1 MMFPETKTLV
11 IDKLMDVYSFKV
23 KSGNKLRGRCPS
35 CNHKEASAWVH
46 PEEPWVVFCPRKNN
60 CGAENHV
67 KELFPELFEKWE
79 KRFKPTQED
88 PLKTVNAYLV
98 EGRGF
103 SIDQLKPLIYSQEYY
118 KDPDLNVG
126 SITIRFPIT
135 DEEGNEGWWQ
145 RILDEQGVLK
155 KTTFKFGWLSK
166 NHAWLTPNTNYFDS
180 KEIWI
185 TEGIF
190 DTIALWL
197 SDITSFSAL
206 AAGNYPSIF
215 LNQILAKCAETGKS
229 LPKLVWAFDNDPAG
243 HEGILKNIELARADG
258 FECEAAL
265 PPAGRKKTDWND
277 LYKQDRL
284 KFTDLETYKYYGSLL
299 IAEKAVDKGI
309 LIYKHKGTK
318 SFPFDFNSQ
327 VYWFKLD
334 MDKYDDYMK
343 GIDFEAD
350 DNQDWAQEEKDQ
362 AVAERRDAAI
372 LAAADAKL
380 IMDCR
385 PRGLY
390 YQYMVE
396 IDEADYY
403 FQIDFPRGAKTIKN
417 TFSASHLSSASEF
430 KKRLLHV
437 APGKFYKGNSNQ
449 LDAFLERE
457 LTDIK
462 RVELINYVGYNA
474 DHKTYVIGDIA
485 YQSGRQFLINKEDYF
500 ELPRNTNLKCK
511 APFSLKINSKLNEYN
526 KGWINDYID
535 AYQVRGLLTL
545 TAYFGSLYAQQIRK
559 LNKSFPFFEAVGAP
573 GTGKS
578 TLLLFL
584 WKLLG
589 RVGYEGIDPVKSS
602 KSGLIRT
609 FRQVSNLPVVLV
621 ESERE
626 NERGVIKQFDWDSLK
641 TLSDGGSLGAQGVK
655 NGGNET
661 YEPPFMG
668 TVIISQ
674 NAEVASTTPI
684 MERIV
689 QTKFTKEQLTK
700 NSLYASRRLE
710 KYEPEQVS
718 QFILNC
724 LAKETAVME
733 SYKLGFEKYDALLH
747 DEKYSIRSS
756 RVVQNHAQ
764 FMALFD
770 ALCKHI
776 VEIPIEIQKQV
787 HAEIISM
794 AQTRDKVIK
803 SDSIIVQNFWNTIEE
818 MESSIPLVASKDSN
832 VNHSAR
838 SDWIAINFA
847 HLYKVAAD
855 YRYSLP
861 ELNELQ
867 TALRHSLHYRFVE
880 ANKAIQSK
888 ITNSTKRC
896 WIFEKPASQRD

>member
-1 MMFPETKTLV
+1 MMFPETKALV
-11 IDKLMDVYSFKV
+11 IDKLMDVYSFKL

-46 PEEPWVVFCPRKNN
+46 PDEPWVVFCPRKNN
-60 CGAENHV
+60 CGTENHV

-103 SIDQLKPLIYSQEYY
+103 AIDQLKPLTYSQEYY
-118 KDPDLNVG
+118 KDQDLNIG
-126 SITIRFPIT
+126 SITLRFPIT

-155 KTTFKFGWLSK
+155 KTTFKFGWSSK
-166 NHAWLTPNTNYFDS
+166 NHAWLTPNTNYFES

-197 SDITSFSAL
+197 SGITSFSAL

-215 LNQILAKCAETGKS
+215 LNQILAKCAETGKP
-229 LPKLVWAFDNDPAG
+229 LPKLVWAFDNDQAG
-243 HEGILKNIELARADG
+243 HDGILKFIEQARADG

-277 LYKQDRL
+277 LYKQNRL
-284 KFTDLETYKYYGSLL
+284 KFTDIETYKYYGSLL

-318 SFPFDFNSQ
+318 SFPFDFNNQ

-334 MDKYDDYMK
+334 MDKYDQYMK
-343 GIDFEAD
+343 NVSVEPD
-350 DNQDWAQEEKDQ
+350 DNDDWAQEEKDQ
-362 AVAERRDAAI
+362 AIAERRDGALEHAANVTR
-372 LAAADAKL
+372 LMKCKPTA
-380 IMDCR
+380 
-385 PRGLY
+385 LY
-390 YQYMVE
+390 QEFSVDT
-396 IDEADYY
+396 DESWYY
-403 FQIDFPRGAKTIKN
+403 FKIDLPRNRRPIKN
-417 TFSASHLSSASEF
+417 TFTGSQLASAAKF
-430 KKRLLHV
+430 KERLLSITSAV
-437 APGKFYKGNSNQ
+437 YTGNGTQ
-449 LDAFLERE
+449 LDHL
-457 LTDIK
+457 LDYWLDDIK
-462 RVELINYVGYNA
+462 HVDLINYVGYLA
-474 DHKTYVIGDIA
+474 EHETYVLGDIA
-485 YQSGRQFLINKEDYF
+485 YQKGKQYQVNKEDYF
-500 ELPRNTNLKCK
+500 ELPR
-511 APFSLKINSKLNEYN
+511 KINIKAKTPFALDINAKMNEY
-526 KGWINDYID
+526 KKEWINDLID
-535 AYQVRGLLTL
+535 AYSVRGLVTL
-545 TAYFGSLYAQQIRK
+545 TAFFGSLYAQQIRK
-559 LNKSFPFFEAVGAP
+559 MHKSFPFFEAGGEP

-584 WKLLG
+584 WKLFG
-589 RVGYEGIDPVKSS
+589 RIKYEGIDPVKST

-609 FRQVSNLPVVLV
+609 FRQVSNLPVVLI

-626 NERGVIKQFDWDSLK
+626 NEKGVVKQFDWDSLK
-641 TLSDGGSLGAQGVK
+641 TLFDGGSLGAQGVK

-668 TVIISQ
+668 TIIVSQ
-674 NAEVASTTPI
+674 NAEVVSTTPI

-689 QTKFTKEQLTK
+689 QIKFTKDQLSK
-700 NSLYASRRLE
+700 SSLYAARRLE
-710 KYEPEQVS
+710 KYEPQDVS

-724 LAKETAVME
+724 LNKENAVLE
-733 SYKLGFEKYDALLH
+733 TYREGFEKYDSILH
-747 DEKYSIRSS
+747 DEKYNVRSS

-764 FMALFD
+764 FLALFD
-770 ALCKHI
+770 SLCKHI
-776 VEIPIEIQKQV
+776 VEIPLQIQKQV
-787 HAEIISM
+787 QDEIIAM

-818 MESSIPLVASKDSN
+818 MESAIPLLASKESN
-832 VNHSAR
+832 INHSAK
-838 SDWIAINFA
+838 SDLIALNFA

-867 TALRHSLHYRFVE
+867 AALRHSIHYRFVE

>member
-1 MMFPETKTLV
+1 MMFPETKALV
-11 IDKLMDVYSFKV
+11 IDKLMDVYSFKL

-46 PEEPWVVFCPRKNN
+46 PDEPWVVFCPRKNN
-60 CGAENHV
+60 CGTENHV

-103 SIDQLKPLIYSQEYY
+103 NIDKLKSLTYTQEYY
-118 KDPDLNVG
+118 KDPDLHVG

-135 DEEGNEGWWQ
+135 DQNGNEGWWQ

-155 KTTFKFGWLSK
+155 KTTFKFGWSSQ
-166 NHAWLTPNTNYFDS
+166 NHAWLTPNTNYFES

-197 SDITSFSAL
+197 SGITSFSAL
-206 AAGNYPSIF
+206 SCNNYPSIF
-215 LNQILAKCAETGKS
+215 LNQILAKCAETGKP
-229 LPKLVWAFDNDPAG
+229 LPKLVWAFDNDQAG
-243 HEGILKNIELARADG
+243 HDGILKFIEQARADG

-277 LYKQDRL
+277 LYKQNRL
-284 KFTDLETYKYYGSLL
+284 KFTDIETYKYYGSLL

-318 SFPFDFNSQ
+318 SFPFDFNNQ

-334 MDKYDDYMK
+334 MDKYDQYMK
-343 GIDFEAD
+343 NVSVEPD
-350 DNQDWAQEEKDQ
+350 DNDDWAQEEKDQ
-362 AVAERRDAAI
+362 AIAERRDGALEHAANVTR
-372 LAAADAKL
+372 LMKCKPTA
-380 IMDCR
+380 
-385 PRGLY
+385 LY
-390 YQYMVE
+390 QEFSVDT
-396 IDEADYY
+396 DESWYY
-403 FQIDFPRGAKTIKN
+403 FKIDLPRNRRPIKN
-417 TFSASHLSSASEF
+417 TFTGSQLASAAKF
-430 KKRLLHV
+430 KERLLSITSAV
-437 APGKFYKGNSNQ
+437 YTGNGTQ
-449 LDAFLERE
+449 LDHL
-457 LTDIK
+457 LDYWLDDIK
-462 RVELINYVGYNA
+462 HVDLINYVGYLA
-474 DHKTYVIGDIA
+474 EHETYVLGDIA
-485 YQSGRQFLINKEDYF
+485 YQKGKQYQVNKEDYF
-500 ELPRNTNLKCK
+500 ELPR
-511 APFSLKINSKLNEYN
+511 KINIKAKTPFALDINAKMNEY
-526 KGWINDYID
+526 KKEWINDLID
-535 AYQVRGLLTL
+535 AYSVRGLVTL
-545 TAYFGSLYAQQIRK
+545 TAFFGSLYAQQIRK
-559 LNKSFPFFEAVGAP
+559 MHKSFPFFEAGGEP

-584 WKLLG
+584 WKLFG
-589 RVGYEGIDPVKSS
+589 RIKYEGIDPVKST

-609 FRQVSNLPVVLV
+609 FRQVSNLPVVLI

-626 NERGVIKQFDWDSLK
+626 NEKGVVKQFDWDSLK
-641 TLSDGGSLGAQGVK
+641 TLFDGGSLGAQGVK

-668 TVIISQ
+668 TIIVSQ
-674 NAEVASTTPI
+674 NAEVVSTTPI

-689 QTKFTKEQLTK
+689 QIKFTKDQLSK
-700 NSLYASRRLE
+700 SSLYAARRLE
-710 KYEPEQVS
+710 KYEPQDVS

-724 LAKETAVME
+724 LNKENAVLETYRE
-733 SYKLGFEKYDALLH
+733 SFEKYDSILH
-747 DEKYSIRSS
+747 DEKYNVRSS

-764 FMALFD
+764 FLALFD
-770 ALCKHI
+770 SLCKHI
-776 VEIPIEIQKQV
+776 VEIPLQIQKQV
-787 HAEIISM
+787 QDEIIAM

-818 MESSIPLVASKDSN
+818 MESEIRLVANKDSN
-832 VNHSAR
+832 VNHSAKP
-838 SDWIAINFA
+838 DLIALNFA

-867 TALRHSLHYRFVE
+867 AALRHSIHYRFVE

>member
-1 MMFPETKTLV
+1 MMFPETKALV
-11 IDKLMDVYSFKV
+11 IDKLMDVYSFKL

-35 CNHKEASAWVH
+35 CNHKGASAWVH
-46 PEEPWVVFCPRKNN
+46 PDEPWVVFCPRKNN
-60 CGAENHV
+60 CGTENHV

-103 SIDQLKPLIYSQEYY
+103 NIDELKSLTYTQEYY
-118 KDPDLNVG
+118 KDPDLHVG

-135 DEEGNEGWWQ
+135 DQNGNEGWWQ

-155 KTTFKFGWLSK
+155 KTTFKFGWSSQ
-166 NHAWLTPNTNYFDS
+166 NHAWLTPNTNYFES

-197 SDITSFSAL
+197 SGITSFSAL
-206 AAGNYPSIF
+206 SCNNYPSIF
-215 LNQILAKCAETGKS
+215 LNQILAKCAETGKP
-229 LPKLVWAFDNDPAG
+229 LPKLVWAFDNDQAG
-243 HEGILKNIELARADG
+243 HDGILKFIEQARADG

-277 LYKQDRL
+277 LYKQNRL
-284 KFTDLETYKYYGSLL
+284 KFTDIETYKYYGSLL

-318 SFPFDFNSQ
+318 SFPFDFNNQ

-334 MDKYDDYMK
+334 MDKYDQYMK
-343 GIDFEAD
+343 NVSVEPD
-350 DNQDWAQEEKDQ
+350 DNDDWAQEEKDQ
-362 AVAERRDAAI
+362 AIAERRDGALEHAANVTR
-372 LAAADAKL
+372 LMKCKPTA
-380 IMDCR
+380 
-385 PRGLY
+385 LY
-390 YQYMVE
+390 QEFSVDT
-396 IDEADYY
+396 DESWYY
-403 FQIDFPRGAKTIKN
+403 FKIDLPRNRRPIKN
-417 TFSASHLSSASEF
+417 TFTGSQLASAAKF
-430 KKRLLHV
+430 KERLLSITSAV
-437 APGKFYKGNSNQ
+437 YTGNGTQ
-449 LDAFLERE
+449 LDHL
-457 LTDIK
+457 LDYWLDDIK
-462 RVELINYVGYNA
+462 HVDLINYVGYLA
-474 DHKTYVIGDIA
+474 EHETYVLGDIA
-485 YQSGRQFLINKEDYF
+485 YQKGKQYQVNKEDYF
-500 ELPRNTNLKCK
+500 ELPR
-511 APFSLKINSKLNEYN
+511 KINIKAKTPFALDINAKMNEY
-526 KGWINDYID
+526 KKEWINDLID
-535 AYQVRGLLTL
+535 AYSVRGLVTL
-545 TAYFGSLYAQQIRK
+545 TAFFGSLYAQQIRK
-559 LNKSFPFFEAVGAP
+559 MHKSFPFFEAGGEP

-584 WKLLG
+584 WKLFG
-589 RVGYEGIDPVKSS
+589 RIKYEGIDPVKST

-609 FRQVSNLPVVLV
+609 FRQVSNLPVVLI

-626 NERGVIKQFDWDSLK
+626 NEKGVVKQFDWDSLK
-641 TLSDGGSLGAQGVK
+641 TLFDGGSLGAQGVK

-668 TVIISQ
+668 TIIVSQ
-674 NAEVASTTPI
+674 NAEVVSTTPI

-689 QTKFTKEQLTK
+689 QIKFTKDQLSK
-700 NSLYASRRLE
+700 SSLYAARRLE
-710 KYEPEQVS
+710 KYEPQDVS

-724 LAKETAVME
+724 LNKENAVLETYRE
-733 SYKLGFEKYDALLH
+733 SFEKYDSILH
-747 DEKYSIRSS
+747 DEKYNVRSS

-764 FMALFD
+764 FLALFD
-770 ALCKHI
+770 SLCKHI
-776 VEIPIEIQKQV
+776 VEIPLQIQKQV
-787 HAEIISM
+787 QDEIIAM

-818 MESSIPLVASKDSN
+818 MESEIRLVANKDSN
-832 VNHSAR
+832 VNHSAKP
-838 SDWIAINFA
+838 DLIALNFA

-867 TALRHSLHYRFVE
+867 AALRHSIHYRFVE
-880 ANKAIQSK
+880 ANKVIQSK

-896 WIFEKPASQRD
+896 WIFEKPVSQRD

>member
-1 MMFPETKTLV
+1 MMFPETKALV
-11 IDKLMDVYSFKV
+11 IDKLMDVYSFKL

-46 PEEPWVVFCPRKNN
+46 PDEPWVVFCPRKNN
-60 CGAENHV
+60 CGTENHV

-103 SIDQLKPLIYSQEYY
+103 NIDKLKSLTYTQEYY
-118 KDPDLNVG
+118 KDPDLHVG

-135 DEEGNEGWWQ
+135 DQNGNEGWWQ

-155 KTTFKFGWLSK
+155 KTTFKFGWSSQ
-166 NHAWLTPNTNYFDS
+166 NHAWLTPNTNYFES

-197 SDITSFSAL
+197 SGITSFSAL
-206 AAGNYPSIF
+206 SCNNYPSIF
-215 LNQILAKCAETGKS
+215 LNQILAKCAETGKP
-229 LPKLVWAFDNDPAG
+229 LPKLVWAFDNDQAG
-243 HEGILKNIELARADG
+243 HDGILKFIEQARADG

-277 LYKQDRL
+277 LYKQNRL
-284 KFTDLETYKYYGSLL
+284 KFTDIETYKYYGSLL

-318 SFPFDFNSQ
+318 SFPFDFNNQ

-334 MDKYDDYMK
+334 MDKYDQYMK
-343 GIDFEAD
+343 NVSVEPD
-350 DNQDWAQEEKDQ
+350 DNDDWAQEEKDQ
-362 AVAERRDAAI
+362 AIAERRDGALEHAANVTR
-372 LAAADAKL
+372 LMKCKPTALYQEFSVDT
-380 IMDCR
+380 DES
-385 PRGLY
+385 LY
-390 YQYMVE
+390 YFK
-396 IDEADYY
+396 IDL
-403 FQIDFPRGAKTIKN
+403 PRNRRPIKN
-417 TFSASHLSSASEF
+417 TFTGSQLASAAKF
-430 KKRLLHV
+430 KERLLSITSAV
-437 APGKFYKGNSNQ
+437 YTGNGTQ
-449 LDAFLERE
+449 LDHL
-457 LTDIK
+457 LDYWLDDIK
-462 RVELINYVGYNA
+462 HVDLINYVGYLA
-474 DHKTYVIGDIA
+474 EHETYVLGDIA
-485 YQSGRQFLINKEDYF
+485 YQKGKQYQVNKEDYF
-500 ELPRNTNLKCK
+500 ELPR
-511 APFSLKINSKLNEYN
+511 KINIKAKTPFALDINAKMNEY
-526 KGWINDYID
+526 KKEWINDLID
-535 AYQVRGLLTL
+535 AYSVRGLVTL
-545 TAYFGSLYAQQIRK
+545 TAFFGSLYAQQIRK
-559 LNKSFPFFEAVGAP
+559 MHKSFPFFEAGGEP

-584 WKLLG
+584 WKLFG
-589 RVGYEGIDPVKSS
+589 RIKYEGIDPVKST

-609 FRQVSNLPVVLV
+609 FRQVSNLPVVLI

-626 NERGVIKQFDWDSLK
+626 NEKGVVKQFDWDSLK
-641 TLSDGGSLGAQGVK
+641 TLFDGGSLGAQGVK

-668 TVIISQ
+668 TIIVSQ
-674 NAEVASTTPI
+674 NAEVVSTTPI

-689 QTKFTKEQLTK
+689 QIKFTKDQLSK
-700 NSLYASRRLE
+700 SSLYAARRLE
-710 KYEPEQVS
+710 KYEPQDVS

-724 LAKETAVME
+724 LNKENAVLETYRE
-733 SYKLGFEKYDALLH
+733 SFEKYDSILH
-747 DEKYSIRSS
+747 DEKYNVRSS

-764 FMALFD
+764 FLALFD
-770 ALCKHI
+770 SLCKHI
-776 VEIPIEIQKQV
+776 VEIPLQIQKQV
-787 HAEIISM
+787 QDEIIAM

-818 MESSIPLVASKDSN
+818 MESEIRLVANKDSN
-832 VNHSAR
+832 VNHSAKP
-838 SDWIAINFA
+838 DLIALNFA

-867 TALRHSLHYRFVE
+867 AALRHSIHYRFVE